1 MTMTRLAQVGA
12 FCPNE
17 SCPDYGKLQSDQ
29 QRNIKKA
36 GKTRQGRQRY
46 QCKTCKRTFTETRG
60 TIFYRRR
67 TPEEEIIEALALIAE
82 GVRISSVA
90 RVTGHKEDTILAW
103 LRAAAQHAEE
113 IEEVLLAEYHLEQ
126 GQLDALWSYVGNKGK
141 KRGTPKPTRKGSSGV
156 RR

>member
-1 MTMTRLAQVGA
+1 M
-12 FCPNE
+12 
-17 SCPDYGKLQSDQ
+17 
-29 QRNIKKA
+29 
-36 GKTRQGRQRY
+36 
-46 QCKTCKRTFTETRG
+46 
-60 TIFYRRR
+60 
-67 TPEEEIIEALALIAE
+67 
-82 GVRISSVA
+82 
-90 RVTGHKEDTILAW
+90 TGHKEDTILAW